1 MKRIMKNIKE
11 IMKKVY
17 KKKIIK
23 KYKSICK
30 NTNNITLFQKIES
43 LQQLGFKAGARSHR
57 LNSIQLEYR

>member
-30 NTNNITLFQKIES
+30 NTNNITLF
-43 LQQLGFKAGARSHR
+43 
-57 LNSIQLEYR
+57 